1 MLEAAEQK
9 IFFTVVVVLPSNT
22 CFMFNLQLMGWPYQS
37 NCGIWAI
44 YTTTKRPSA
53 WKPTKPRKTLFCSLG
68 IHWRRFFNLRSST
81 TGQFFSYL
89 DAQKNLSR
97 WRNNFFFSSSPFVI
111 HSVDHLWHVKVWAFF
126 APATRHRCK
135 FFCGGLSMNF
145 IVFIE
150 WLGRK
155 LIVFCVSVCLPH
167 TPIQI
172 WRLHLER
179 FNVHL
184 AWRPFCDAKKAL
196 HMAKKFSPNCCN
208 GRSFTHLWGHQ
219 PCSAH
224 CVRIPPQ
231 KSHCE

>member
-1 MLEAAEQK
+1 M
-9 IFFTVVVVLPSNT
+9 VLK
-22 CFMFNLQLMGWPYQS
+22 Y
-37 NCGIWAI
+37 
-44 YTTTKRPSA
+44 SA
-53 WKPTKPRKTLFCSLG
+53 TLSSSFG

-81 TGQFFSYL
+81 TWLFFSYL
-89 DAQKNLSR
+89 DAQKNLSLAG
-97 WRNNFFFSSSPFVI
+97 NNFFFTLCNPFSWPFVTCQ
-111 HSVDHLWHVKVWAFF
+111 SLGFF
-126 APATRHRCK
+126 CPPQPAIAVS

-184 AWRPFCDAKKAL
+184 AWRPFCDEAKKAL
-196 HMAKKFSPNCCN
+196 HMAKKFSPKCCN

-219 PCSAH
+219 PYSTAH
-224 CVRIPPQ
+224 TVE
-231 KSHCE
+231 KSL